1 MNLKRLYK
9 RTFKKGN
16 VCVTG
21 LRGCGKDM
29 LFANITAR
37 CTNDYISNIDYKNK
51 SNYFEFAPSA
61 LRIGNTYVN
70 FINQEVNRF
79 TYPYKQNVDYFLSD
93 IGVYFPSQYNGELNK
108 RYADI
113 PTFMALSRHIA
124 DCNVHINVQNLNRAW
139 DKVREQSDTYIRCI
153 SCHVIG
159 KLVIQTIIVYD
170 EYDSC
175 LKRVEPFRPLRAPLL
190 SMGSARAMYKVKNE
204 ELLRSFKE
212 RNGSVRRYTLIYFN
226 KSNYNTR
233 QFADMLGV
241 SYETKND

>member
-29 LFANITAR
+29 LFANVTAR
-37 CTNDYISNIDYKNK
+37 CTREYISNIDYHNK
-51 SNYFEFAPSA
+51 ALFHGFAPDA
-61 LRIGNTYVN
+61 LRIGNTYEN
-70 FINQEVNRF
+70 FI
-79 TYPYKQNVDYFLSD
+79 KQVINPFKYLYRQGVDFYLSD
-93 IGVYFPSQYNGELNK
+93 VGVYFPSQYNGELNK
-108 RYADI
+108 NYRDI

-139 DKVREQSDTYIRCI
+139 DKIREQSDTYIRCI

-170 EYDSC
+170 QYDAC

-212 RNGSVRRYTLIYFN
+212 RNGSVRRYTLIYLN

>member
-29 LFANITAR
+29 IFANITAR
-37 CTNDYISNIDYKNK
+37 FTRDYISNIDYKNK
-51 SNYFEFAPSA
+51 SNYLEFAPSA

-70 FINQEVNRF
+70 FINQNVNRF

-93 IGVYFPSQYNGELNK
+93 VGVYFPSQYNGELNK
-108 RYADI
+108 HYADI

-139 DKVREQSDTYIRCI
+139 DKIREQSDTYIRCI
-153 SCHVIG
+153 SCHVFG
-159 KLVIQTIIVYD
+159 KLVIQSIIVYD
-170 EYDSC
+170 QYDAC
-175 LKRVEPFRPLRAPLL
+175 LKRVEPFHPLKAPLL

-212 RNGSVRRYTLIYFN
+212 RNGSVRRYTLIYLN

-241 SYETKND
+241 SYETEND